1 MSNNSF
7 NSWFDTF
14 LEEKNLPYVAWEI
27 VDRAGMTHFI
37 DSDVVIETIKNAPA
51 GDQKKIKEMIVK
63 IDFHN
68 GDVNHFFRH
77 LAQGL
82 VEQYQEEVS

>member
-1 MSNNSF
+1 MTSNINL
-7 NSWFDTF
+7 WFDTF
-14 LEEKNLPYVAWEI
+14 LDEKNLPYVVWEI

-37 DSDVVIETIKNAPA
+37 DSDFVIETIQNAPA
-51 GDQKKIKEMIVK
+51 EEQKKIKEIIVK

-77 LAQGL
+77 LAKGIVNEYEADTL
-82 VEQYQEEVS
+82 

>member
-1 MSNNSF
+1 MNSHLCH
-7 NSWFDTF
+7 WFDTF
-14 LEEKNLPYVAWEI
+14 LDEKNLPYVVWEI

-37 DSDVVIETIKNAPA
+37 DSDAVIETIQNAPA
-51 GDQKKIKEMIVK
+51 EEQKKIKDIIVK

-77 LAQGL
+77 LAEGM
-82 VEQYQEEVS
+82 VEQYEAETL